1 MGEII
6 VSGDLVVGGMGAG
19 PAAERST
26 VVRFKD
32 PQGKTILE
40 LKTDAAVEVADPD
53 GVVFEIDAAGNV
65 RM

>member
-1 MGEII
+1 MGEVI
-6 VSGDLVVGGMGAG
+6 VSGDLVVGRTGDG
-19 PAAERST
+19 PT

-32 PQGKTILE
+32 SQGKTILE
-40 LKTDAAVEVADPD
+40 IKTDAAVEVADPD